1 MTPVGMNKATQAY
14 AVQAKNAPAAPQP
27 ATAETKE
34 ADKALKVEQNKVT
47 LSAEGKALLSALSEI
62 DKESKEVANKNK
74 DFSDKVE
81 SFTHGALGMSSPDK
95 IEESED
101 SSYSAGQYVSGALT
115 AGALLLAI
123 I

>member
-1 MTPVGMNKATQAY
+1 MTPVGMNNAAQAY
-14 AVQAKNAPAAPQP
+14 ATQAKNAPATPQP

-34 ADKALKVEQNKVT
+34 AGKAPQAEQNKVT

-62 DKESKEVANKNK
+62 DKESKQVHKEK
-74 DFSDKVE
+74 DLGDKVE

-95 IEESED
+95 IKEAED

-115 AGALLLAI
+115 AGALLLAVI
-123 I
+123 